1 MSDRSRLRLAVL
13 RIFVLSLFLTLF
25 GRLWFLQVMSGDRF
39 AEAAKNNRVRPV
51 ITAAPRGRILD
62 SVGRELV
69 RNRTVSVVTV
79 DRAALDRLPED
90 GQEVI
95 DRLAGVLSMPA
106 AEIRARIAPCGTKP
120 DSSGP
125 PPPDVPCWN
134 GSPFQPVPIMADV
147 PDELAFRI
155 EEHAEDFPGI
165 EATLQ
170 SVREYPNKSLGAHLL
185 GYISPVTEEE
195 VAKKK
200 YADLQ
205 RTDLTGRAGLEQ
217 SYDGDLRGRSGV
229 KQFLVD
235 SKGRV
240 TGLAADTPAESGKDL
255 VTTLD
260 APSQRVLEI
269 ALERAVLRA
278 RSTIDKRN
286 TKQPFKAPSAAG
298 VILEVATGAIVGM
311 ASYPTY
317 DPGLFIG
324 GISQSD
330 FAVLNSKEAGV
341 PLISRAT
348 QGLFAP
354 ASTFKVVSTAAAVTQ
369 GQASLGGSYSCPGSV
384 KFGRTFRNFD
394 SRPLGSISLR
404 TALVKSCDTIFYNFA
419 IANYVA
425 DNARIDR
432 RAKPVEGIQA
442 MARAFGLGTK
452 TGIDLPSESAGQ
464 VTDRGFK
471 QRRWER
477 NKSGYCDR
485 AKRGYPE
492 EPDPARRAFLEQLA
506 KENCT
511 DGGRYNGGD
520 HVNLSIGQ
528 GDTLVTPLQ
537 LARSYAALANG
548 GKVIKPRIGKAVIDR
563 FGKVTKVVPTVQ
575 TGTLPVSDEILAYIR
590 ESLTG
595 VTKPGGTASAAFAG
609 FDFTRL
615 DVAGKTGTAQ
625 VNNKQDTSWFAS
637 FAPAQAPK
645 YAVVVM
651 VEQAGTGGTIAAPA
665 VREIYEGLFGL
676 AGRPAAMACGLTP
689 TALPVVRPDGS
700 VQRPAPPCAQPTAKP
715 ADQAPVQIAPAGAGV
730 GAPVGVLTGH
740 TQVALPITAAA
751 AAVRRRR
758 SGRTR

>member
-13 RIFVLSLFLTLF
+13 RILVLSLFLTLF
-25 GRLWFLQVMSGDRF
+25 GRLWFLQVMSGERF
-39 AEAAKNNRVRPV
+39 AQAAKSNRVRPV

-79 DRAALDRLPED
+79 DRTALDRLPDD
-90 GQEVI
+90 GREVL

-120 DSSGP
+120 DPSGP

-134 GSPFQPVPIMADV
+134 GSPFQPVPVMADV

-170 SVREYPNKSLGAHLL
+170 SVRDYPNKSLGAHLL
-185 GYISPVTEEE
+185 GYVSPITEEE
-195 VAKKK
+195 LVKKK

-217 SYDGDLRGRSGV
+217 SYDADLRGRSGV

-255 VTTLD
+255 ITTID
-260 APSQRVLEI
+260 APAQRVLEI
-269 ALERAVLRA
+269 ALENAVLKA
-278 RSTIDKRN
+278 RSTIDRRGNKL
-286 TKQPFKAPSAAG
+286 PFKAPSAAG
-298 VILEVATGAIVGM
+298 VILEADTGAIVGM

-324 GISQSD
+324 GISQRD

-354 ASTFKVVSTAAAVTQ
+354 ASTFKIVSTSAAVTQ
-369 GQASLGGSYSCPGSV
+369 GQASLGGTYSCPGSV

-394 SRPLGSISLR
+394 TRALGSISLR

-432 RAKPVEGIQA
+432 KEKPVEAIQA
-442 MARAFGLGTK
+442 MARHFGLGAK
-452 TGIDLPSESAGQ
+452 TGVDLPSESAGQ

-477 NKSGYCDR
+477 NKATYCER
-485 AKRGYPE
+485 ARRGYPE
-492 EPDPARRAFLEQLA
+492 QADPGRRAFLEQLA
-506 KENCT
+506 RENCS
-511 DGGRYNGGD
+511 DGYRYNGGD

-537 LARSYAALANG
+537 LARAYAALANG
-548 GKVIKPRIGKAVIDR
+548 GKLITPRIGKAVIDR
-563 FGKVTKVVPTVQ
+563 TGKVTRVVPTVQ
-575 TGTLPVSDEILAYIR
+575 TGKLPVPADVLAYIR

-595 VTKPGGTASAAFAG
+595 VTKRGGTASGAFAG
-609 FDFTRL
+609 FDFARL

-625 VNNKQDTSWFAS
+625 VNDKQDTSWFAS

-645 YAVVVM
+645 YVVVVM
-651 VEQAGTGGTIAAPA
+651 VEQAGTGGSIAAPA
-665 VREIYEGLFGL
+665 VREIYEGMYGL

-689 TALPVVRPDGS
+689 TALPIIRPDGS
-700 VQRPAPPCAQPTAKP
+700 VQRPPPPCVVPPKPPGTVAPP
-715 ADQAPVQIAPAGAGV
+715 GA
-730 GAPVGVLTGH
+730 A
-740 TQVALPITAAA
+740 
-751 AAVRRRR
+751 R
-758 SGRTR
+758 